1 MVSFLEKNHKKEA
14 LVTHSPCFSSK
25 AEPLSSLAVPRQ
37 QWEQGSLTQLAVS
50 PENNQ
55 TCQYRHICLCQLQWN
70 PIFCVTPSKR
80 WQKQAPAW
88 LLTPPHFYSFVSD
101 QQWFKPSALTPLKV
115 YSTTSPLH
123 PLTPPLLESLPG
135 CFSQSK
141 PGEERFPAHVWD
153 GLGGRHVKQLSQ
165 LSQGRSFATAGDQ
178 PVVAQGGCNQF
189 VELLLFCLQSVF
201 IHQRLEMQILP
212 SNLFSDSSQRKKKIS
227 WNNFPL
233 KKSALQTEEMYV

>member
-1 MVSFLEKNHKKEA
+1 M
-14 LVTHSPCFSSK
+14 THSACFSSK

-37 QWEQGSLTQLAVS
+37 QWEQGSPTQLAVS

-55 TCQYRHICLCQLQWN
+55 TCQCRHICLCQLQWN

-115 YSTTSPLH
+115 YSKTSHLH
-123 PLTPPLLESLPG
+123 PLTPPLVEALPG

-141 PGEERFPAHVWD
+141 PDEERFPALGCD

-165 LSQGRSFATAGDQ
+165 PSQGRSFATAGDQ
-178 PVVAQGGCNQF
+178 PVVPQGGRNQF
-189 VELLLFCLQSVF
+189 VELLLFCLQSVC
-201 IHQRLEMQILP
+201 IHQRLEMKAIAFKF
-212 SNLFSDSSQRKKKIS
+212 LFRFITKKKKYHGTML
-227 WNNFPL
+227 P
-233 KKSALQTEEMYV
+233 